1 MKMKKNNTKVVL
13 LVLVCVGILF
23 FIFKPSK
30 NTLNLKDFDID
41 TVTVGD
47 ITKTITA
54 NGTINPVNV
63 IEVGAQVSGRIEKI
77 FVDYNDQV
85 KKNQRLA
92 ELDTSILKKEVGEA
106 ESVMNK
112 AKANLDLVD
121 LNYQRTA
128 ELFKNNYIAK
138 VELDQAETE
147 LKNVRE
153 EYNIAK
159 SQYERAK
166 INLSYAFINSP
177 VSGVVISR
185 EVDIGQTVA
194 SSFSAPILFKI
205 AEDLTKMQIETS
217 VSEADIGSVKEGQT
231 VEFTVDSYPNKVF
244 EGYIKQIR
252 LNPTTESNVVVYN
265 VIIEIKN
272 ETGELMPGMTA
283 YVTIPIGEVYDVK
296 RIHTISLRFKPDA
309 RLLEIMGIKENL
321 PREKGKVVLYKL
333 VDKKKKIIEP
343 VYAEIGLSDLSQIE
357 IISDDLEDG
366 DEIISNSVLITT
378 EKKKK

>member
-1 MKMKKNNTKVVL
+1 MKKNNTKVVL
-13 LVLVCVGILF
+13 LELVCVGKLF

-343 VYAEIGLSDLSQIE
+343 VYAAIGLSDLSQIE

>member
-1 MKMKKNNTKVVL
+1 MKKNNTKVVL

>member
-1 MKMKKNNTKVVL
+1 MKKNNTKVVL

-343 VYAEIGLSDLSQIE
+343 VYAAIGLSDLSQIE